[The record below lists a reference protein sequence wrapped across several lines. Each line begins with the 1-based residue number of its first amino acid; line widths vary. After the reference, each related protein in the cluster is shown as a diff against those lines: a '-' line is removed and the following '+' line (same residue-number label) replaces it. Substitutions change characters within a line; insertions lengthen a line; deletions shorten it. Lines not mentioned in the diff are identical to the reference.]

1 MSAPRPRT
9 RCFRLSPLSLVGL
22 LLLMCGRVAQ
32 TIDLS
37 HASIF
42 ASGALLTASLMH
54 IIPEA
59 LEGLQSKYDDNLHDL
74 GIHAGLALLIG
85 VTFGVVVHALLT
97 SSHSHSHTHGGYAQD
112 GHEKTKAEYSS
123 EAPVSST
130 FTPVA
135 AGATAPVGKSGA
147 GTLGGVT
154 QSGSSQTLTEI
165 VPGASVTE
173 SIAGSTVT
181 LETLINDRSGKK
193 LLDVGSLQSVC
204 WTVIIGD
211 LVHNFAD
218 GVTIGAAF
226 LGCSSTIGWTVTA
239 SAIVH
244 EVPHELADFMAL
256 IKGGM
261 SAYQVNTARHAR
273 RKNTPWDESQ
283 SQLSKKPRR
292 GTNNEEWRFSEDLV
306 EIFPRSVSRRVRV
319 CILSVVEKIGYEIGS
334 RGGVILLMVS
344 CACVSYGM

>member
-1 MSAPRPRT
+1 
-9 RCFRLSPLSLVGL
+9 
-22 LLLMCGRVAQ
+22 MCGRVAQ

-261 SAYQVNTARHAR
+261 SAYQAAVYNLISA
-273 RKNTPWDESQ
+273 
-283 SQLSKKPRR
+283 LSAV
-292 GTNNEEWRFSEDLV
+292 F
-306 EIFPRSVSRRVRV
+306 
-319 CILSVVEKIGYEIGS
+319 
-334 RGGVILLMVS
+334 GVILILALRDDLTSAQVSTILLIGAGSFVFVALSELVPEALEVHPEAAARGKREVVGSQVRKLASFMVGALIVGIPLIFDQH
-344 CACVSYGM
+344 CDAGHVGHDH

>member
-1 MSAPRPRT
+1 M
-9 RCFRLSPLSLVGL
+9 GL
-22 LLLMCGRVAQ
+22 LLLISGRIAQ

-42 ASGALLTASLMH
+42 AAGALLTASLMH

-59 LEGLQSKYDDNLHDL
+59 LEGLQSKYEDNLHDL

-85 VTFGVVVHALLT
+85 VFFGVAVHALLAPG
-97 SSHSHSHTHGGYAQD
+97 HSHSHTHGGYAQD

-123 EAPVSST
+123 EATAGSSSAPISST
-130 FTPVA
+130 LGASP
-135 AGATAPVGKSGA
+135 AGATA
-147 GTLGGVT
+147 
-154 QSGSSQTLTEI
+154 
-165 VPGASVTE
+165 SVTE
-173 SIAGSTVT
+173 RGAGSAVT
-181 LETLINDRSGKK
+181 LQKLINDRSGKK

-261 SAYQVNTARHAR
+261 SAFQVTIAR
-273 RKNTPWDESQ
+273 RARQYTP
-283 SQLSKKPRR
+283 L
-292 GTNNEEWRFSEDLV
+292 
-306 EIFPRSVSRRVRV
+306 
-319 CILSVVEKIGYEIGS
+319 
-334 RGGVILLMVS
+334 
-344 CACVSYGM
+344 